1 MDWITMG
8 TKTRQIMACHGNVCN
23 RVDTAESQH
32 DVAKT
37 RGHPH
42 DSGMLCGMSGKEA
55 RMSAQHFL
63 VPVDFSPCSD
73 ETLAYAIML
82 ATQLQARLTLLHVL
96 PELALGVGPPP
107 PAALPA
113 LVTYLHDLEAKVQQ
127 ELDAHLTQV
136 QEAGLQGDTVLVHGV
151 PSQGILDTARDQ
163 HVDLIIMGTH
173 GRTRAHQMLIGSVAQ
188 QVVPRASCP
197 ILLLPTHA
205 DEIMMY

>member
-1 MDWITMG
+1 MDWIAMG
-8 TKTRQIMACHGNVCN
+8 TKTRQIMACHGNVCI
-23 RVDTAESQH
+23 RVDTAECQH

-73 ETLAYAIML
+73 ETLAYAITL

-96 PELALGVGPPP
+96 PELALGVGAS

-113 LVTYLHDLEAKVQQ
+113 LVSYLHDLEAKVQQ

-188 QVVPRASCP
+188 QVVPRAPCP
-197 ILLLPTHA
+197 ILLLPRHA
-205 DEIMMY
+205 DEIMIY

>member
-1 MDWITMG
+1 
-8 TKTRQIMACHGNVCN
+8 
-23 RVDTAESQH
+23 
-32 DVAKT
+32 
-37 RGHPH
+37 
-42 DSGMLCGMSGKEA
+42 
-55 RMSAQHFL
+55 MSAQHFL

-73 ETLAYAIML
+73 EALAYAITL

-96 PELALGVGPPP
+96 PELALGVVEAPPS
-107 PAALPA
+107 ALPA
-113 LVTYLHDLEAKVQQ
+113 LVRYLHDLEAKMQQ

-197 ILLLPTHA
+197 ILLLPRHA
-205 DEIMMY
+205 DEVMMY